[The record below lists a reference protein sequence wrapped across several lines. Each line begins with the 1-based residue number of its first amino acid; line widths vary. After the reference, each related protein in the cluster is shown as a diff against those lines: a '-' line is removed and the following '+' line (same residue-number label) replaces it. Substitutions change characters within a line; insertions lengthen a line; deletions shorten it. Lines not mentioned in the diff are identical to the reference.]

1 MSLLIETKKY
11 AIYVRVLAGE
21 GDGPLITFDGHGIHV
36 HGGDPRVD
44 RVAVEKAVRQI
55 EAGAIAYG
63 SAVQL
68 NPQPLPPKQ

>member
-11 AIYVRVLAGE
+11 AIYVRVLAGQ

-44 RVAVEKAVRQI
+44 HAAIEKAVRQI
-55 EAGAIAYG
+55 EAGADAF